1 MKWQNS
7 DARRGGFTLI
17 ELLVVIAIIAILAA
31 MLLPA
36 LSKAKQK
43 AVAVSCMN
51 NNKQLDLAWIMYA
64 GDNNDLL
71 AMNMD
76 VRNNTQV
83 PQILF
88 NGGPAW
94 ITGVIDWTTASYN
107 TNTDEIINPKYSL
120 LGKYVGNSTRIF
132 ACPAANYLKSTQAA
146 LGWNN
151 RVRSV
156 AMNAAV
162 GGGPK
167 YPISN
172 FTWNQNTWYVA
183 NKSTDFHRPG
193 PSDVWV
199 FSDEHPDSID
209 DALMYTS
216 NYGVTQFI
224 ELPGTQHG
232 GSCGMAYADGHAEM
246 HHWIGPVMAAHQNVT
261 FTTVQRIS
269 CLATDP
275 DMLFLAARTPIN

>member
-1 MKWQNS
+1 MKI
-7 DARRGGFTLI
+7 RRAGFTLI

-36 LSKAKQK
+36 LSAAKQR
-43 AVAVSCMN
+43 AQAAACMSN
-51 NNKQLDLAWIMYA
+51 QKQLALAWIMYS

-76 VRNNTQV
+76 VRNNTQT
-83 PQILF
+83 PSQLY
-88 NGGPAW
+88 NGLPAW
-94 ITGVIDWTTASYN
+94 VTGVIDWSTQPYN

-120 LGKYVGNSTRIF
+120 LGQQYLGNSPKVF
-132 ACPAANYLKSTQAA
+132 ACPAANFLSPKGTPSQRS

-156 AMNAAV
+156 VMNAAV
-162 GGGPK
+162 GDGPK

-172 FTWNQNTWYVA
+172 FGWNQSTWYVA
-183 NKSTDFHRPG
+183 NKSSDLHTPS

-216 NYGVTQFI
+216 NYGVSQFI
-224 ELPGTQHG
+224 ELPGNQHRG
-232 GSCGMAYADGHAEM
+232 ACGIAFADGHAEI
-246 HHWIGPVMAAHQNVT
+246 HHWNGPTMAAHQQVT
-261 FTTVQRIS
+261 FTLVQKVP
-269 CLATDP
+269 CFVTDADMLWLATH
-275 DMLFLAARTPIN
+275 TPVN